1 MGLFGKGKEKRV
13 NLDFRAVNRM
23 ERENFFHLLKQQGW
37 SELENSFEFDKNWEV
52 ERIRR
57 AAKAYAQK
65 LGAGLLVEIEDPA
78 FSSNPY
84 NDLVYYVFKKDPQPQ
99 ASPPA
104 NQRQQLSQSWYRQQ
118 QPPSQQPV
126 RTQNPQYPAYPQGTP
141 ANQWSAQNY
150 PRNTGYDPRSQ
161 MSGPQNTGPRIDPSA
176 ASSITPTNAKPTELY
191 LRSTYP
197 SYSEVFV
204 DSMSNISKMLCMKP
218 CPLPFVDNK
227 EYIGKNVVLAR
238 GGYNH
243 MGVRMMDIVIVNP
256 ETDVYNMYGD
266 EGHDPSLRRVRYMR
280 DHLAII
286 KTEGLPRFDTLPDY
300 DKLEE
305 TQKGDIAKSLYTF
318 LEKYL
323 PKI

>member
-23 ERENFFHLLKQQGW
+23 EREKFFHLLRQQGW
-37 SELENSFEFDKNWEV
+37 SEMENSFEFDKNWEV

-65 LGAGLLVEIEDPA
+65 LGAELLVEIEDPA

-84 NDLVYYVFKKDPQPQ
+84 NDLVYYVFKKGAQ
-99 ASPPA
+99 ANTTTPA
-104 NQRQQLSQSWYRQQ
+104 NQRQQLNQSWYRHQ
-118 QPPSQQPV
+118 QPPQQAQA
-126 RTQNPQYPAYPQGTP
+126 QNPSYPTYPQRNP
-141 ANQWSAQNY
+141 ANNWNSQNY
-150 PRNTGYDPRSQ
+150 PQTSSYDPRSQ
-161 MSGPQNTGPRIDPSA
+161 MSSPRNTGPQIDPSA
-176 ASSITPTNAKPTELY
+176 ASFLPPANAKPTELY

-197 SYSEVFV
+197 SYSEIFV
-204 DSMSNISKMLCMKP
+204 DCMSNISKMLCMKP

-243 MGVRMMDIVIVNP
+243 IGSRMMDIVLVNP

-266 EGHDPSLRRVRYMR
+266 EGHDPSLRRVQYMR

-305 TQKGDIAKSLYTF
+305 TQKSDIAKSLYTY
-318 LEKYL
+318 LERYL

>member
-1 MGLFGKGKEKRV
+1 MG
-13 NLDFRAVNRM
+13 
-23 ERENFFHLLKQQGW
+23 
-37 SELENSFEFDKNWEV
+37 NSFEFDKNWDV
-52 ERIRR
+52 DRIRR
-57 AAKAYAQK
+57 AARAYSQK
-65 LGAGLLVEIEDPA
+65 LGADLLVEIEDPA

-84 NDLVYYVFKKDPQPQ
+84 NDLVYYVFKKGAQPQ

-104 NQRQQLSQSWYRQQ
+104 NQRQQPNQSWYRQQ
-118 QPPSQQPV
+118 QSVQ
-126 RTQNPQYPAYPQGTP
+126 TQNQQHPAYPQGTQ
-141 ANQWSAQNY
+141 AKQWNGQNY
-150 PRNTGYDPRSQ
+150 PQTASYDPRSQ
-161 MSGPQNTGPRIDPSA
+161 MAKSAGPRIDPSA
-176 ASSITPTNAKPTELY
+176 ASTLSPANAKPTELY

-197 SYSEVFV
+197 SYTEAFV

-227 EYIGKNVVLAR
+227 EYIGKNVFLAR

-243 MGVRMMDIVIVNP
+243 MGVRMMDIVLVNP

-266 EGHDPSLRRVRYMR
+266 EGHDPSLRRVQYMR

-300 DKLEE
+300 DKLEDV
-305 TQKGDIAKSLYTF
+305 QKGDIAKSLYTF
-318 LEKYL
+318 LEQYL

>member
-1 MGLFGKGKEKRV
+1 MGFFGKGKEKRV

-23 ERENFFHLLKQQGW
+23 ERENFFHLLRQQGW
-37 SELENSFEFDKNWEV
+37 SEMENSFEFDKNWEV
-52 ERIRR
+52 DRIRR

-84 NDLVYYVFKKDPQPQ
+84 NDLVYYVFKKGVQAQ
-99 ASPPA
+99 ASPTA
-104 NQRQQLSQSWYRQQ
+104 NQSQQPNQSWFRQQ
-118 QPPSQQPV
+118 QATKPV
-126 RTQNPQYPAYPQGTP
+126 QTQNPQYPAYHQRT
-141 ANQWSAQNY
+141 AATSWNAQNY
-150 PRNTGYDPRSQ
+150 PQTAADPRSQ
-161 MSGPQNTGPRIDPSA
+161 MSRTQSAGPRIDPSA
-176 ASSITPTNAKPTELY
+176 ASTIAPANAKPTELF

-197 SYSEVFV
+197 SYSEAFV
-204 DSMSNISKMLCMKP
+204 DCMSNISKMLCMKP

-243 MGVRMMDIVIVNP
+243 MGVRKMDIVIVNP

-266 EGHDPSLRRVRYMR
+266 EGHDPSLRRVQYMR

-305 TQKGDIAKSLYTF
+305 IQKGDIAKSLYMF
-318 LEKYL
+318 LEQYL